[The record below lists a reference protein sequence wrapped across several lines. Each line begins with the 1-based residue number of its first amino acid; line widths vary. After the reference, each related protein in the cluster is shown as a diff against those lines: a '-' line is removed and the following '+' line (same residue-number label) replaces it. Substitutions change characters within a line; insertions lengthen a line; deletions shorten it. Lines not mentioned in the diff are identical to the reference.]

1 MNAPIL
7 RFADVI
13 LVYAEAAAE
22 LGLDSDA
29 HDALDLILTRAQNGG
44 SYPALV
50 DRSLTGDNLKASS
63 LSQSKTLSDNS
74 EKCLWGLIF
83 YFLEIIKGR
92 ERHRYRVYGR

>member
-29 HDALDLILTRAQNGG
+29 YDALDLILARAQNGG
-44 SYPALV
+44 SSP
-50 DRSLTGDNLKASS
+50 
-63 LSQSKTLSDNS
+63 
-74 EKCLWGLIF
+74 CF
-83 YFLEIIKGR
+83 GR
-92 ERHRYRVYGR
+92 

>member
-44 SYPALV
+44 SSPALV
-50 DRSLTGDNLKASS
+50 DRSLTG
-63 LSQSKTLSDNS
+63 
-74 EKCLWGLIF
+74 
-83 YFLEIIKGR
+83 II
-92 ERHRYRVYGR
+92 